1 MNQANIENYLNPES
15 IRQTVAEI
23 GATGYEEL
31 GAVLRRA
38 FIQAAHGKGKERHA
52 QNLPFTQQPM
62 QQLISLYGVGFALG
76 QAAKKAQESQR
87 LPVDRAVNELL
98 GAINYL
104 AGAVIAL
111 EGNGQPVAKPV
122 PVAAND
128 NQPQTTALDVTTLTD
143 ADGWVTYDG
152 TNPPP
157 PGSVIDAI
165 FPSGKIYKNEPAGM
179 FIWGRTAPSEKEKRA
194 KYRIVKML
202 PPQAPDAD
210 GFILFD
216 GTNPPPDHCMIDFKA
231 TNGALNP
238 THYEENI
245 SADEIDWHSLSRC
258 THKYRI
264 VKHAE

>member
-62 QQLISLYGVGFALG
+62 QQLIGLYGVGFALG

-111 EGNGQPVAKPV
+111 EGNGQTVAKPV

-143 ADGWVTYDG
+143 ADGWILYDG

-157 PGSVIDAI
+157 KDSVIDVKGCKGVGFSFLASSLT
-165 FPSGKIYKNEPAGM
+165 FGELESGKFE
-179 FIWGRTAPSEKEKRA
+179 
-194 KYRIVKML
+194 
-202 PPQAPDAD
+202 
-210 GFILFD
+210 
-216 GTNPPPDHCMIDFKA
+216 
-231 TNGALNP
+231 
-238 THYEENI
+238 
-245 SADEIDWHSLSRC
+245 
-258 THKYRI
+258 YRI